1 MVSKFIDIAKINGV
15 EARAVDDIN
24 FLCDFGLDIS
34 KNFDNAGDYGFLNAL
49 AGVCESA
56 SSLVNITDRIKLRTI
71 LSSKILYIIIKSE
84 DIVSTL
90 LEGYMKS
97 KSKTEDEYILVI
109 SGESKTADIEKTL
122 VSGVQGPEKIIFLIL

>member
-1 MVSKFIDIAKINGV
+1 MVSKFIDVAKINGV
-15 EARAVDDIN
+15 EARVVDDIN
-24 FLCDFGLDIS
+24 FLCDFGLDVS
-34 KNFDNAGDYGFLNAL
+34 KNFDKAGDYGFLNAL

-71 LSSKILYIIIKSE
+71 LSSKILYIIIGST

-97 KSKTEDEYILVI
+97 KSKTTDEYILVI